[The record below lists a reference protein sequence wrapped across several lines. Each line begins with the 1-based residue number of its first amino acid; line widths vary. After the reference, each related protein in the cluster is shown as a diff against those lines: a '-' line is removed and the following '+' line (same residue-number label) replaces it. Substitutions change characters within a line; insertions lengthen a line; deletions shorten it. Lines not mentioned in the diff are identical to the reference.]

1 MTSRIKIV
9 FAFIG
14 ILVFF
19 IVKFVSIPDISPE
32 AHDLLAII
40 AAAVVF
46 WIAAPIPIYFTGIL
60 ISVVPWAL
68 GIIPINIAFSGF
80 ASNTFWFLFA
90 AMGMAGC
97 IGESGVARRIA
108 LWLMSKVE
116 PTFNRIFLVIA
127 IIMFVLGYILPLAA
141 ARVALMLA
149 ILTPIIP
156 LFGAPIKSN
165 IGKAITLAVVMLGLA
180 SAWQILTGGAPG
192 LILWGVLSDIGYE
205 VSWLQWAAIMFIPT
219 VLMFTIMY
227 IAIKKLFPAEVDQAP
242 GGKERVA
249 QELAKLGPM
258 TPVEKRAL
266 VILGLIVLLWLTEP
280 LHQLGTDVVGI
291 CGVFLFLIPGIGTT
305 SFETFV
311 KKLVPWPLMIFIG
324 AILSLAAMAASTGI
338 DSFIDNVVVAPI
350 YSIAGNNVLFVI
362 STWMLN
368 TVTGSLVLLMP
379 TLPLFVAPITSSAI
393 TAGVNP
399 IIGALVYLS
408 CAPLM
413 FFYYSV
419 PFFPLAMTYGAIETK
434 DWIKAGFIFF
444 LACPIVHI
452 ICFFTWYP
460 LLELI
465 GII

>member
-19 IVKFVSIPDISPE
+19 IVKFVSVPDISPE

-338 DSFIDNVVVAPI
+338 DSFIDNVIVAPI